1 MELCPKRLL
10 KGGIKRRYSDD
21 KWMAR
26 LIWTELMER
35 HKKNLAADVK
45 STEDEREDKNN
56 TPSNMYIPQW
66 TEKFHFN

>member
-1 MELCPKRLL
+1 
-10 KGGIKRRYSDD
+10 
-21 KWMAR
+21 MAR

-35 HKKNLAADVK
+35 HKKNLAANVK
-45 STEDEREDKNN
+45 STEDERGDKNN